1 MQRFGEKLR
10 ALRTRHGMT
19 LRELA
24 AALGYTAHVYI
35 SLVETGK
42 RQPSLVLVMRVA
54 EVFNLTPDQLLRDD
68 LDIESDASVRPET
81 EERGI

>member
-10 ALRTRHGMT
+10 ALRMRHGMT

-24 AALGYTAHVYI
+24 TALGYTAHVYI

-42 RQPSLVLVMRVA
+42 RQPSLGLVMRVA
-54 EVFNLTPDQLLRDD
+54 ELFHVTPDQLLRDD
-68 LDIESDASVRPET
+68 LDIDLDTPTSQGAED
-81 EERGI
+81 RGP

>member
-1 MQRFGEKLR
+1 MQRFGEKLH

-24 AALGYTAHVYI
+24 SDLGYRAHVYI

-42 RQPSLVLVMRVA
+42 RQPSLTLVMRVA
-54 EVFNLTPDQLLRDD
+54 EVFHVTPDQLLND
-68 LDIESDASVRPET
+68 LIELPTDPSAESD
-81 EERGI
+81 